1 MARLGRFIDVTTL
14 VSIVTNG
21 TLTFAHGLPSA
32 PDFVLC
38 VAAATTGSSSNWQSW
53 TPTFDAT
60 NVTVQNTGQVQTVN
74 VRVISV
80 VAHSLIR

>member
-1 MARLGRFIDVTTL
+1 MTKLGSYIDVTTL

-21 TLTFAHGLPSA
+21 TLTFAHGLPAA

-38 VAAATTGSSSNWQSW
+38 VAAATTGSASGWQSW

-60 NVTVQNTGQVQTVN
+60 NVTIQNTGFVQTVN

-80 VAHSLIR
+80 VAHSIIR

>member
-1 MARLGRFIDVTTL
+1 MARLGSFIDVTTL

-21 TLTFAHGLPSA
+21 TLTFAHGLPAA

-53 TPTFDAT
+53 TPLFDAT

-74 VRVISV
+74 VRVISI
-80 VAHSLIR
+80 VAHSIIR